1 MPHAITCDKVRLHYE
16 EVGQGTP
23 LLFVHEFAGD
33 HRSWEPQ
40 IREFG
45 KRYRCIAYAAR
56 GYPPSDVPDDAGTYS
71 YHHVMRDCVAVLD
84 NLKIDSAHIVGL
96 SMGGYTTLQVALSHP
111 TRVRSMTLA
120 GTGSGSE
127 RWYTETFRKNS
138 RALADQFERE
148 GSAAV
153 AKSYGQGP
161 SRIPF
166 AIKDARGFAEFSKH
180 LAEHDPRGSAHTSRS
195 FQGARP
201 SIYDFEDAI
210 RKLTIPALIVVGDE
224 DDRCIEPSLF
234 LKAALSGSGLLV
246 MPKTGHAANL
256 EEPDL
261 FNQVLGD
268 FLSRVD
274 AGRWSPR
281 DPRTIADTGQRP
293 LWNRGSG

>member
-96 SMGGYTTLQVALSHP
+96 SMGGYTTLQVALNHP

-201 SIYDFEDAI
+201 SLYDFENAI

>member
-180 LAEHDPRGSAHTSRS
+180 LAEHDQRGSAHTSRS
-195 FQGARP
+195 FQGGGVWC
-201 SIYDFEDAI
+201 F
-210 RKLTIPALIVVGDE
+210 
-224 DDRCIEPSLF
+224 C
-234 LKAALSGSGLLV
+234 
-246 MPKTGHAANL
+246 
-256 EEPDL
+256 
-261 FNQVLGD
+261 
-268 FLSRVD
+268 
-274 AGRWSPR
+274 
-281 DPRTIADTGQRP
+281 
-293 LWNRGSG
+293 

>member
-161 SRIPF
+161 SRIRMLAALPNSRSIWPNMTRAARRIPPAAF
-166 AIKDARGFAEFSKH
+166 RARGRRSMI
-180 LAEHDPRGSAHTSRS
+180 SRMRS
-195 FQGARP
+195 V
-201 SIYDFEDAI
+201 S
-210 RKLTIPALIVVGDE
+210 
-224 DDRCIEPSLF
+224 
-234 LKAALSGSGLLV
+234 
-246 MPKTGHAANL
+246 
-256 EEPDL
+256 
-261 FNQVLGD
+261 
-268 FLSRVD
+268 
-274 AGRWSPR
+274 
-281 DPRTIADTGQRP
+281 
-293 LWNRGSG
+293 